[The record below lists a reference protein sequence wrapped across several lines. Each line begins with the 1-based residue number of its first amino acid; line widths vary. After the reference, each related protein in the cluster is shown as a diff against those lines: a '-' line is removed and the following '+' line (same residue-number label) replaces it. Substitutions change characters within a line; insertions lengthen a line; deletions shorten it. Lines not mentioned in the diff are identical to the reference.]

1 MDLNQIPNEVT
12 VQHLFA
18 LYSAYE
24 IDSECGIIEF
34 MREVV
39 KGGKKITNLHDF
51 PKIERRVKDE

>member
-1 MDLNQIPNEVT
+1 MDLVRIPDEVT

-24 IDSECGIIEF
+24 IDKECGIIEF

-39 KGGKKITNLHDF
+39 KGGKTITNLHDF
-51 PKIERRVKDE
+51 PKIERRIMSE

>member
-24 IDSECGIIEF
+24 VDKEYGIIEF
-34 MREVV
+34 MQEVV
-39 KGGKKITNLHDF
+39 RGGKKITNLHDF

>member
-18 LYSAYE
+18 LYSVYE

>member
-24 IDSECGIIEF
+24 VDKEYGIIEF
-34 MREVV
+34 IQEVV

>member
-1 MDLNQIPNEVT
+1 MDLGRIPNEVT

-18 LYSAYE
+18 LYSAFE
-24 IDSECGIIEF
+24 IDKEYGIIEF

-51 PKIERRVKDE
+51 PKIERRV

>member
-1 MDLNQIPNEVT
+1 MNLNQIPEEVT

-24 IDSECGIIEF
+24 IDKEYGIIEF

-39 KGGKKITNLHDF
+39 KSGKTVTNLHDF
-51 PKIERRVKDE
+51 PKIERRIMSE

>member
-24 IDSECGIIEF
+24 VDKEYGIIEF
-34 MREVV
+34 IQEDV